1 MRLVRWIE
9 MSIFIL
15 LLQAKREIHAKQAL
29 RDYKTVF
36 FEIVHRLRDKSD
48 RRKGG
53 MRRVGISD

>member
-1 MRLVRWIE
+1 MRSVRWIE

-15 LLQAKREIHAKQAL
+15 LLQAKREIHAKQAQ

-48 RRKGG
+48 RKK
-53 MRRVGISD
+53 